1 MLGFPLRPEIII
13 LDDDR
18 DVGETL
24 ELILNKLGYQSVFF
38 DSVERG
44 KQYFEKELN
53 PIVFL
58 DIHMPGTS
66 GLEILPYFKSL
77 EPKTQVIMMTGERD
91 INNVVTSLTH
101 KASDFLLKPFS
112 IQTVQIAIQKAYD
125 YYVIL
130 KDKDLREEIIMR
142 DLRLASR
149 VQGKIFSIPD
159 LSPYK
164 VEADVTP
171 VSFVSGDFN
180 VILKKEKSILL
191 LLGDVEDHGVTS
203 GLIALLMTTLAREEF
218 KNSDDPSII
227 LKRMNQE
234 LCLNIGTHSMTA
246 ACVILFP
253 NDKKLVYARGGHPFP
268 VHFHKEGFS
277 FLNEKS
283 GQLMGILEDL
293 DFPSY
298 EANFEDRDV
307 IFLFSDGIVNNLNHP
322 LIEELN
328 RIHKSGQD
336 SVQRMKN
343 ALDGFVRSSIPSKEY
358 RDDSSY
364 ILLEID

>member
-1 MLGFPLRPEIII
+1 MLGFSLRPEIII

-38 DSVERG
+38 DSVEQG
-44 KQYFEKELN
+44 KQYFERELN

-77 EPKTQVIMMTGERD
+77 DPKTQVIMMTGERD

-130 KDKDLREEIIMR
+130 KEKDLREEVIMR

-180 VILKKEKSILL
+180 VILKRKSRSFCFWGMWKI
-191 LLGDVEDHGVTS
+191 
-203 GLIALLMTTLAREEF
+203 
-218 KNSDDPSII
+218 
-227 LKRMNQE
+227 
-234 LCLNIGTHSMTA
+234 TA
-246 ACVILFP
+246 SLPGSLRF
-253 NDKKLVYARGGHPFP
+253 
-268 VHFHKEGFS
+268 
-277 FLNEKS
+277 
-283 GQLMGILEDL
+283 
-293 DFPSY
+293 
-298 EANFEDRDV
+298 
-307 IFLFSDGIVNNLNHP
+307 
-322 LIEELN
+322 
-328 RIHKSGQD
+328 
-336 SVQRMKN
+336 
-343 ALDGFVRSSIPSKEY
+343 
-358 RDDSSY
+358 
-364 ILLEID
+364 

>member
-1 MLGFPLRPEIII
+1 MTEFPLRPEIII

-24 ELILNKLGYQSVFF
+24 ELILSKLGYQSVFF
-38 DSVERG
+38 DSVEQG

-58 DIHMPGTS
+58 DIHMPGSS
-66 GLEILPYFKSL
+66 GLDILPYFKNL
-77 EPKTQVIMMTGERD
+77 ESKTQVIMMTGERD

-112 IQTVQIAIQKAYD
+112 IQTVQIAIQRAFD
-125 YYVIL
+125 YYTIL
-130 KDKDLREEIIMR
+130 KEKDLRDEVIMR

-159 LSPYK
+159 LSPYGI
-164 VEADVTP
+164 EADVTP

-180 VILKKEKSILL
+180 VILKKEKSTLL

-203 GLIALLMTTLAREEF
+203 GLIALLMTTLAKEEF
-218 KNSDDPSII
+218 KNSDNPSDI

-246 ACVILFP
+246 ACAILFP
-253 NDKKLVYARGGHPFP
+253 NEKKLVYARGGHPFP

-277 FLNEKS
+277 FLKDKS

-293 DFPSY
+293 DFPSH
-298 EANFEDRDV
+298 ETSFDNRDV
-307 IFLFSDGIVNNLNHP
+307 IFLFSDGIINNLNHP

-328 RIHKSGQD
+328 QIHKSGND
-336 SVQRMKN
+336 SLKRMKE
-343 ALDGFVRSSIPSKEY
+343 ALDNYVRSSIPSREY
-358 RDDSSY
+358 RDDASY
-364 ILLEID
+364 ILLEIR

>member
-1 MLGFPLRPEIII
+1 MAEFSLRPEIII

-24 ELILNKLGYQSVFF
+24 ELILTKLGYQSVFF
-38 DSVERG
+38 DSVEQG

-58 DIHMPGTS
+58 DIHMPGSS
-66 GLEILPYFKSL
+66 GLEILPYFKNL
-77 EPKTQVIMMTGERD
+77 ESKTQVIMMTGERD

-112 IQTVQIAIQKAYD
+112 IQTVQIAIQRAYD
-125 YYVIL
+125 YYTIL
-130 KDKDLREEIIMR
+130 KERDLRDEVIMR

-159 LSPYK
+159 LSPFR
-164 VEADVTP
+164 VEADITP

-218 KNSDDPSII
+218 KNSDNPSEI
-227 LKRMNQE
+227 LKKMNQE

-253 NDKKLVYARGGHPFP
+253 DQKKLVYARGGHPFP

-277 FLNEKS
+277 FLKEKS
-283 GQLMGILEDL
+283 GQLMGILEDVEYPNHEVL
-293 DFPSY
+293 VNSG
-298 EANFEDRDV
+298 DV
-307 IFLFSDGIVNNLNHP
+307 VFLFTDGIINNLNHP

-328 RIHKSGQD
+328 QIHKSDQEPIKK
-336 SVQRMKN
+336 MKN
-343 ALDGFVRSSIPSKEY
+343 ALDAYVRSAIPAKEY
-358 RDDSSY
+358 RDDASY
-364 ILLEID
+364 VLLEIP

>member
-1 MLGFPLRPEIII
+1 MPEFSLRPEIII
-13 LDDDR
+13 MDDDR

-24 ELILNKLGYQSVFF
+24 ELILSKLGYQSVFF
-38 DSVERG
+38 DSVEQG

-66 GLEILPYFKSL
+66 GLDILPYFKNL
-77 EPKTQVIMMTGERD
+77 ESKTQVIMMTGERD

-112 IQTVQIAIQKAYD
+112 IQTVQIAIQRAHD
-125 YYVIL
+125 YYSIL
-130 KDKDLREEIIMR
+130 KEKDLREEVIMR

-149 VQGKIFSIPD
+149 LQGKIFSIPD

-164 VEADVTP
+164 VAADVTP

-180 VILKKEKSILL
+180 VLLKKERSVLL

-203 GLIALLMTTLAREEF
+203 GLIALLMTALAKEEF
-218 KNSDDPSII
+218 KRTDHPSDI

-234 LCLNIGTHSMTA
+234 LCLGIGTHSMTA
-246 ACVILFP
+246 ACVVLFP
-253 NDKKLVYARGGHPFP
+253 EKNKLVYARGGHPFP
-268 VHFHKEGFS
+268 VLFHNDGFS
-277 FLNEKS
+277 FLKEKS
-283 GQLMGILEDL
+283 GQLMGILEDVE
-293 DFPSY
+293 FPGHEVSVKPG
-298 EANFEDRDV
+298 DV
-307 IFLFSDGIVNNLNHP
+307 VFLFSDGIINNLNHP

-328 RIHKSGQD
+328 RIHKAGPDPVDEMRES
-336 SVQRMKN
+336 
-343 ALDGFVRSSIPSKEY
+343 LDQYVRSAIPSREY
-358 RDDSSY
+358 RDDASY
-364 ILLEID
+364 ILLQIR

>member
-1 MLGFPLRPEIII
+1 MTEFSLKPEIIN

-24 ELILNKLGYQSVFF
+24 ELILSKLGYQSDFF
-38 DSVERG
+38 DSVEQG

-53 PIVFL
+53 PIDFL

-66 GLEILPYFKSL
+66 GLEILSYFKNL
-77 EPKTQVIMMTGERD
+77 ESKTQVIMMTGERD

-101 KASDFLLKPFS
+101 KASEFLLKPFS

-130 KDKDLREEIIMR
+130 KEKDIREEVIMR

-149 VQGKIFSIPD
+149 VQGKNFSIPD

-164 VEADVTP
+164 VEADITP

-180 VILKKEKSILL
+180 VILKKEKSVLV

-203 GLIALLMTTLAREEF
+203 GLIALLMTTIAREEF
-218 KNSDDPSII
+218 KKSNNPTDI
-227 LKRMNQE
+227 LHRMNQE

-268 VHFHKEGFS
+268 VHFHKAGFS
-277 FLNEKS
+277 FLKVKS
-283 GQLMGILEDL
+283 GQLLGILEDL
-293 DFPSY
+293 DFPSH
-298 EANFEDRDV
+298 EVLLEDKDV
-307 IFLFSDGIVNNLNHP
+307 IFLFSDGIINNLNHP
-322 LIEELN
+322 LISELD
-328 RIHKSGQD
+328 RIHKSEENPIKP
-336 SVQRMKN
+336 MKK
-343 ALDGFVRSSIPSKEY
+343 ALDDFVRTSIPSKEY

-364 ILLEID
+364 ILLEIH

>member
-1 MLGFPLRPEIII
+1 M
-13 LDDDR
+13 
-18 DVGETL
+18 
-24 ELILNKLGYQSVFF
+24 
-38 DSVERG
+38 
-44 KQYFEKELN
+44 
-53 PIVFL
+53 
-58 DIHMPGTS
+58 
-66 GLEILPYFKSL
+66 
-77 EPKTQVIMMTGERD
+77 
-91 INNVVTSLTH
+91 
-101 KASDFLLKPFS
+101 
-112 IQTVQIAIQKAYD
+112 
-125 YYVIL
+125 
-130 KDKDLREEIIMR
+130 
-142 DLRLASR
+142 
-149 VQGKIFSIPD
+149 
-159 LSPYK
+159 
-164 VEADVTP
+164 
-171 VSFVSGDFN
+171 
-180 VILKKEKSILL
+180 
-191 LLGDVEDHGVTS
+191 EDHGVTS

-343 ALDGFVRSSIPSKEY
+343 ALDDFVRSSIPSKEY